1 MPRGKH
7 RTKKRI
13 KRGDIDDGW
22 QIDNG
27 DGESAD
33 TPSDLSPRFFNM
45 AVRFLG
51 YTHTEAGFRTI
62 AQLDAEYED
71 MLRMTRRKAAGT
83 MDEDFEREDV
93 R

>member
-1 MPRGKH
+1 V
-7 RTKKRI
+7 
-13 KRGDIDDGW
+13 KRGDDNDGW

-27 DGESAD
+27 DGAAES
-33 TPSDLSPRFFNM
+33 PSALSPRFFNM

-71 MLRMTRRKAAGT
+71 ILRMMQRKT
-83 MDEDFEREDV
+83 TFDEDFEREDV

>member
-1 MPRGKH
+1 M
-7 RTKKRI
+7 
-13 KRGDIDDGW
+13 KRGDDNDGW

-27 DGESAD
+27 DGAAES
-33 TPSDLSPRFFNM
+33 PSALSPRFFNM

>member
-1 MPRGKH
+1 M
-7 RTKKRI
+7 
-13 KRGDIDDGW
+13 KRGDDNDGW

-27 DGESAD
+27 DGDSAE
-33 TPSDLSPRFFNM
+33 TPSALSPRFFNM

-71 MLRMTRRKAAGT
+71 MLRMMQRKT
-83 MDEDFEREDV
+83 TFDEDFEREDV